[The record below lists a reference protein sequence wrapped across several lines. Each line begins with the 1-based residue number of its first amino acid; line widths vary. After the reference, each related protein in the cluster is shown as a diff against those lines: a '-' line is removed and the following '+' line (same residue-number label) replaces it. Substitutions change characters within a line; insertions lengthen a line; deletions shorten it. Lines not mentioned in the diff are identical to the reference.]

1 MNKPINA
8 PAQSSE
14 QNKKH
19 LMIADIIAYP
29 LIGTAFRVLHG
40 KEECLEQELTKCH
53 QELNRYKVA
62 SDLAV
67 RCNIVLRFFEDHY
80 DVKTICKQCGV
91 CRPTVQKW
99 IFRFNRDGFKG
110 LNDAPR
116 SGRPCENTQA
126 LKSFLD
132 TLLLFEPDYLVQ
144 NGFFE
149 PYKKQLENRRLWTIE
164 LLSRI
169 TGFSQLTVSKYLK
182 QYGIDLR
189 AEKRS
194 YCFSLDPQFLPK
206 SLLVDLLYRF
216 QDNHG
221 YEVHCFDECPC
232 WQVTHVDYGVDS
244 GGQVQKSDRREREG
258 VVHLLAFL
266 IPKSG
271 QVTGYVADKKGTD
284 ELCKVFKQY
293 FSQPDKQCKKHIVI
307 MDNLAAHGKLQ
318 EYVEQHIPNVQFA
331 FIPTNASWMNLVECV
346 FSLIKRQV
354 SPNSSDNTAEELEQ
368 KLKTAINQINDLHTQ
383 FRWTGEVIRKYN
395 QLLDN
400 ARNIRNICDI
410 DLKAIGESYERSLTD
425 SVRGATALQTTIA
438 YSEGFSDDRLD
449 SFNELIDSEAV
460 KDYIKPSA
468 TNNHA
473 DDLAT
478 MHALPEKVR
487 DALSLGE
494 EDHSRRFFRKDVLEA
509 YEDPEKATNLIE
521 SLLKVVPHKPYRA
534 PKSGLVKKTQIV
546 KAERDLR
553 RLKQQ
558 LQVALNAKN
567 EQFVMKCEKQI
578 QRKIAYLDRVKALYQ
593 QQFSE
598 APRKIEE
605 ILKGLLHRL
614 ADSMRLFFDSSIL
627 SKILP
632 KTECSNVTELVFKVS
647 AC

>member
-1 MNKPINA
+1 
-8 PAQSSE
+8 
-14 QNKKH
+14 
-19 LMIADIIAYP
+19 
-29 LIGTAFRVLHG
+29 
-40 KEECLEQELTKCH
+40 
-53 QELNRYKVA
+53 
-62 SDLAV
+62 
-67 RCNIVLRFFEDHY
+67 
-80 DVKTICKQCGV
+80 
-91 CRPTVQKW
+91 
-99 IFRFNRDGFKG
+99 
-110 LNDAPR
+110 
-116 SGRPCENTQA
+116 
-126 LKSFLD
+126 
-132 TLLLFEPDYLVQ
+132 
-144 NGFFE
+144 
-149 PYKKQLENRRLWTIE
+149 
-164 LLSRI
+164 
-169 TGFSQLTVSKYLK
+169 
-182 QYGIDLR
+182 
-189 AEKRS
+189 
-194 YCFSLDPQFLPK
+194 
-206 SLLVDLLYRF
+206 
-216 QDNHG
+216 
-221 YEVHCFDECPC
+221 
-232 WQVTHVDYGVDS
+232 
-244 GGQVQKSDRREREG
+244 
-258 VVHLLAFL
+258 
-266 IPKSG
+266 
-271 QVTGYVADKKGTD
+271 
-284 ELCKVFKQY
+284 
-293 FSQPDKQCKKHIVI
+293 